1 MRPLTAIVMD
11 RLTHLLRFWF
21 TFDSPVSRRQY
32 FTHGTA
38 LMVVKYL
45 SDAAMIWALTGQRWT
60 PLDYLTTGA
69 NFAHSKLALAPG
81 VLLPLL
87 GLWTLPFLWIGL
99 TMTLRRV
106 LDAGWSA
113 WIALFFFVPLAN
125 YALMALLCVLPPRPT
140 RAAMSSAPPRDGKLP
155 SALLSIAAGVGIDL
169 GMFVLSVYGM
179 RDYGV
184 ALFVGTPFVAGV
196 VGAYVYNRRYAA
208 TDRETMQMA
217 LLTTCIMVGVLF
229 TFGFEGAICLAM
241 ALPLGMAISVFGALA
256 GRAIA
261 LRGGR
266 SPWGSLFALAL
277 LPPAMPLLAPPAS
290 MPLHEVASAIE
301 IDASPEVVW
310 PHVVSFP
317 DLKEPGWLVRRM
329 GIAYPRRARI
339 EGSGAGAV
347 RYCEFSTGPFV
358 EPIRIWEP
366 GRRLSFD
373 VVQSPPPLREWSVY
387 AGVMPPHL
395 DGYFHAV
402 RGEFRLVRLTGNRTR
417 LEGSTWY
424 ALRIAPAAY
433 WGVFADLVV
442 RRIHHRVLEHIAA
455 TTTGAR

>member
-1 MRPLTAIVMD
+1 
-11 RLTHLLRFWF
+11 
-21 TFDSPVSRRQY
+21 
-32 FTHGTA
+32 
-38 LMVVKYL
+38 
-45 SDAAMIWALTGQRWT
+45 
-60 PLDYLTTGA
+60 
-69 NFAHSKLALAPG
+69 
-81 VLLPLL
+81 
-87 GLWTLPFLWIGL
+87 
-99 TMTLRRV
+99 
-106 LDAGWSA
+106 
-113 WIALFFFVPLAN
+113 
-125 YALMALLCVLPPRPT
+125 
-140 RAAMSSAPPRDGKLP
+140 
-155 SALLSIAAGVGIDL
+155 
-169 GMFVLSVYGM
+169 
-179 RDYGV
+179 
-184 ALFVGTPFVAGV
+184 
-196 VGAYVYNRRYAA
+196 
-208 TDRETMQMA
+208 
-217 LLTTCIMVGVLF
+217 
-229 TFGFEGAICLAM
+229 
-241 ALPLGMAISVFGALA
+241 
-256 GRAIA
+256 
-261 LRGGR
+261 
-266 SPWGSLFALAL
+266 
-277 LPPAMPLLAPPAS
+277 MPLLAPSAS

-310 PHVVSFP
+310 SHVVSFP
-317 DLKEPGWLVRRM
+317 DLPEPGVLVRRM

-358 EPIRIWEP
+358 EPIRIWDP

-442 RRIHHRVLEHIAA
+442 RRIHHRVLEHIAT